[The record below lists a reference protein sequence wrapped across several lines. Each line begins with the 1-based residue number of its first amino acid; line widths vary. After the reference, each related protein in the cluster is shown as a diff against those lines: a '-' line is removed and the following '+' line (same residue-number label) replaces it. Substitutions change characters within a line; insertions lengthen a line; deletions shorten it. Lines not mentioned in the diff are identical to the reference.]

1 MMPIPYAAAGRSS
14 RVDVSAAD
22 PLYNT
27 PMQTFRMEGSEI
39 PIPIKEVYRY
49 LGYRGIVQ
57 DEALDARVQA
67 CMDQLH
73 ARSVPRSIWTSY
85 TFTPEEIQLTIGPLQ
100 FESRALSRNLRDCSE
115 VVMMAATIGP
125 GVDFLIRR
133 AEATSMVDAAIYQ
146 AAGAAMVESW
156 CDIVNERIREEA
168 RASGLYARPRFSPG
182 YGDVPLAL
190 QTDFA
195 RVLNLAATC
204 GISLSDSLLMTP
216 SKSVTAFIGLGPTE
230 ERCPLAGCEVC
241 NKATTCAYR
250 R

>member
-1 MMPIPYAAAGRSS
+1 
-14 RVDVSAAD
+14 
-22 PLYNT
+22 
-27 PMQTFRMEGSEI
+27 MQTYRTEGTAV

-49 LGYRGIVQ
+49 LGYRGITQ
-57 DEALDARVQA
+57 DDALDQRIQA
-67 CMDQLH
+67 CMDRLQ
-73 ARSVPRSIWTSY
+73 AQSTPRSIWTSY
-85 TFTPEEIQLTIGPLQ
+85 AYTPAAPADPAALQNTTASSATTAPQLTIGPLQ
-100 FESRALSRNLRDCSE
+100 FESRALSRNLRDCSQ

-133 AEATSMVDAAIYQ
+133 AEMMSMVDAAIYQ

-168 RASGLYARPRFSPG
+168 RAEGLYARPRFSPG

-204 GISLSDSLLMTP
+204 GISLSDSLLMSP

-241 NKATTCAYR
+241 GKSATCAYR